1 MILVGGHSAQ
11 LRLVVRSLLLNQM
24 LAGRGWAQI
33 LDASTTEQIA
43 ERLAKSP
50 LRVAVL
56 IVDAQTLPL
65 FDPSTRSV
73 PVLALHHPDQTP
85 PAGADGALML
95 PVTAARLQSA
105 IARLLPQNASRSG

>member
-1 MILVGGHSAQ
+1 
-11 LRLVVRSLLLNQM
+11 LLLSQM
-24 LAGRGWAQI
+24 LAGQGRPQI
-33 LDASTTEQIA
+33 LDASTAEQIA
-43 ERLAKSP
+43 ERMRAFP
-50 LRVAVL
+50 LRIAVL

-65 FDPSTRSV
+65 FDPSTRTV

-105 IARLLPQNASRSG
+105 IARLLPQSASRSG